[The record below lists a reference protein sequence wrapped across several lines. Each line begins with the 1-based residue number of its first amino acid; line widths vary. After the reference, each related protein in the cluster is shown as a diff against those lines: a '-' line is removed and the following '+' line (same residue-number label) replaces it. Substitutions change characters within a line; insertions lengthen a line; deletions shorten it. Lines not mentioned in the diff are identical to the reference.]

1 MNKENKKR
9 MRIMEELR
17 LPELQ
22 ALFHDIVGEA
32 TRSPNKKFLL
42 RRIAEVLEAQE
53 QEAAEAV
60 SAVEETEPTTSE
72 PTTANGEPK
81 LTKLS
86 VEELQQ
92 LYTEVVGRDTGSSDR
107 RYLIWKIRETR
118 KGRIKSGPVRRRYA
132 DGEAPDIRVLPL
144 RMEAEIVPRLDE
156 ARKRL
161 GLKTRMDLF
170 RKSLADY
177 LTAAGE
183 HEVARLFTEQA

>member
-132 DGEAPDIRVLPL
+132 DGEAPDMRVLPL
-144 RMEAEIVPRLDE
+144 RMGAEIVPRLDE
-156 ARKRL
+156 ARKCL

-183 HEVARLFTEQA
+183 HEVAQLFTEQA